1 MAHPCSA
8 CMASLE
14 PEDGHDRCPSCL
26 GLEHLREGLMQDAC
40 MNCSCMPWALRA
52 ARVAEVECLAAAN
65 GHLSLSHL
73 PPGQFGRS
81 RRPEGAMATGS
92 PPNRLSSKVDRL
104 AADMD
109 MMKSLLLALQPGA
122 GIGAAGLP
130 PAPPSVAAPLHEDAM
145 SLAALANLFNEE
157 VEDEAPLTS
166 GEASHSSAQG
176 SLQGVEDASMAAIIR
191 AALAHLQLPVP
202 QADAAQASAFFRRS
216 PTPVPLTVPPSEEYL
231 RELHACWRDTKTLSR
246 FSSDAR
252 TLAAMQDPARVGLG
266 RMPPIEPAIASLI
279 LAPDEAL
286 RPDARCPLPQC
297 RVTDELLCKAYDAAA
312 RMGRIGNSL
321 SHLMLAAS
329 AALQQAP
336 AEPSLLGLSDASLQ
350 AFWLAQSPLTETCR
364 SVLRG
369 VPVEPGE
376 LFGAAALAALERAAQ
391 ARQTRQQ
398 LSGLRRPV
406 PTPSRPRGPSSS
418 RTLPLAFSGGLRR
431 SQRSTQPPPNDFRA
445 PGRQPARQP
454 RAPQPYRRPPRE
466 LSVLLAKGAI
476 EPVDP
481 LLQSGGF
488 YSAYFLVSK
497 KVGGFRPVLDLRG
510 INRFLRVLPF
520 HMLTTA
526 DTLRVVTQGEWF
538 TTVDLR
544 DAYFHV
550 PIASHHRKFLRF
562 AFQDQHYQFR
572 VLPFGLSLSP
582 RVFTRVVV
590 AALAPLQ
597 AQGMKVLPYLDDW
610 LVCAPSRS
618 QVAQDTARLL
628 CHVAR
633 LGLTV
638 NTGKSCLVP
647 SQQVTY
653 LGLVLDSVAMRACLT
668 PRRVDDISH
677 LLPIFRLGKNVPYIQ
692 FLRLLGRLTAASAVV
707 PLGLLSLRPMQIW
720 LNSLHLD
727 AKWHRHRRVRVSRQ
741 CLHSLSR
748 WRNRAYLLMGAP
760 MGAIPSRRE
769 TVTVDACLS
778 GWGAVWQGRTVQ
790 GLWSAQEGAYH
801 INVLEL
807 RAVLLA
813 LRHFL
818 PQLTDR
824 HVLVRSDN
832 MSAVSQIN
840 HQGGTRSAQLLRV
853 SQSLLS
859 WASPRLAS
867 LRAVFLPGDQNQ
879 VADFLSR
886 HKPPPGE
893 WRLHPEVVETI
904 WSLFGRAEV
913 DLFASEESRHCPL
926 WFSWAE
932 VTSPM
937 GQDALAHDWPDS
949 LLYAFPP
956 QPLLLQTL
964 QRVLT
969 QGHRLLL
976 VAPRWPGRVWF
987 PLLRS
992 LCCGPPWRLPD
1003 RKDLLSQLRGQI
1015 WHPDPHRLQLWAWP
1029 LRGPT
1034 HC

>member
-14 PEDGHDRCPSCL
+14 PEDGHNRCPSCL
-26 GLEHLREGLMQDAC
+26 GLEHLREGLTQDAC

-52 ARVAEVECLAAAN
+52 ARVAEERLAEAN

-73 PPGQFGRS
+73 PLGQFGRS

-145 SLAALANLFNEE
+145 SLAASANLFNEE

-216 PTPVPLTVPPSEEYL
+216 P
-231 RELHACWRDTKTLSR
+231 
-246 FSSDAR
+246 SDSR

-286 RPDARCPLPQC
+286 RLTNCSTRRQ
-297 RVTDELLCKAYDAAA
+297 V
-312 RMGRIGNSL
+312 
-321 SHLMLAAS
+321 
-329 AALQQAP
+329 
-336 AEPSLLGLSDASLQ
+336 
-350 AFWLAQSPLTETCR
+350 WLAQSPLTETCR

-445 PGRQPARQP
+445 PGRQPSRQP
-454 RAPQPYRRPPRE
+454 RAPQPYRRPPRGIRIAVSTPAPSLRPVVSDPAKALALAQE

-526 DTLRVVTQGEWF
+526 DTLCVVTQGEWF

-550 PIASHHRKFLRF
+550 PIAAHHRKFLRF

-582 RVFTRVVV
+582 RVFTRVVA

-647 SQQVTY
+647 SQRVTY

-677 LLPIFRLGKNVPYIQ
+677 LLPLFRLGKNVPYIQ

-840 HQGGTRSAQLLRV
+840 HQGGTRSVQLLRV

-956 QPLLLQTL
+956 QPLLLQKL

-1029 LRGPT
+1029 LQGPT